1 MYPYPKPS
9 REDTRRLAWF
19 LIGLLIITIVV
30 FPITGLLIILT
41 RGWDNTPQWV
51 RSLWV
56 ASIVIVVGFIIY
68 IPINNQRQQVE
79 LQAAYQSYQGV
90 SDTLNNI
97 SAYTQEL
104 DKFDSQIVVQVVKTS
119 LEDKRGEW
127 DITRTIQISN
137 NSQWPLRIWG
147 IYWAFEGQPE
157 GDQNFSFPMNIR
169 DRCVVPPLAWPNQN
183 IEGQIKGS
191 TITGKVTTSRAI
203 SPAQSVFEENTVT
216 LLGQEASSTAT
227 YNCPTL
233 DVTYTSDLSDY
244 LLNQTKQRFQ
254 SSPACVVFYP
264 FTQSAWKDIDAP
276 FMASSPGRPLKTIC
290 SGQTSMDATPV
301 SKEMVVGE
309 TRTMQIDPQG
319 EQQVMLHVNGAN
331 HVSIRIT
338 ADKPGT
344 PDTSLEVLDGQLRQ
358 IAHDDDSGG
367 NLNPYIASLSVRSDA
382 IYTVV
387 INAASKG
394 GTFTISV
401 QKQD

>member
-1 MYPYPKPS
+1 MYPYRQP
-9 REDTRRLAWF
+9 TRKESEAIGYF
-19 LIGLLIITIVV
+19 LIALLVITIAI

-41 RGWDNTPQWV
+41 RGWDNTPRWV
-51 RSLWV
+51 RSLWL
-56 ASIVIVVGFIIY
+56 ASIVIIVGAIIY
-68 IPINNQRQQVE
+68 VPINNQRQQVE

-97 SAYTQEL
+97 SVYTQEL
-104 DKFDSQIVVQVVKTS
+104 DKFDSQIVVQVVNTS
-119 LEDKRGEW
+119 LEDERGEW
-127 DITRTIQISN
+127 EITRTIQISN
-137 NSQWPLRIWG
+137 SSQWPLRIWG

-183 IEGQIKGS
+183 IEGQIEGS
-191 TITGKVTTSRAI
+191 SITSKVTTARAI
-203 SPAQSVFEENTVT
+203 SPSQTVFEEDTVT
-216 LLGQEASSTAT
+216 FLGQEASSTAT
-227 YNCPTL
+227 YKCPTL
-233 DVTYTSDLSDY
+233 NVTYTSDLSDY
-244 LLNQTKQRFQ
+244 VFNQTKQRFQ

-276 FMASSPGRPLKTIC
+276 FMANSPGRPLKTIC
-290 SGQTSMDATPV
+290 SSQTSMDATPA

-309 TRTMQIDPQG
+309 TRTVQIDPQG
-319 EQQVMLHVNGAN
+319 EQRLMLSVSGAN
-331 HVSIRIT
+331 HISIRIT

-367 NLNPYIASLSVRSDA
+367 NLNPYIANLSVRSGA
-382 IYTVV
+382 TYTIV
-387 INAASKG
+387 IKAASKG
-394 GTFTISV
+394 GTFAISV